1 MNYVLKSKL
10 PRFFA
15 ILALIVLIVPMTARV
30 SNAGTLAVGATP
42 ASQEPIVITVADQ
55 PIVASPRGD
64 QSLALAA
71 PPDAPA
77 TLDPAFA
84 RDIGTTF
91 IVRQL
96 FRGLTRLDNDLQPVP
111 ELADRI
117 EISGN
122 GLIYM
127 FHLREAAKFQ
137 DGSQITASDVVFSLT
152 RALDPRIAGEDA
164 SQLGGPTFL
173 AGIEGAGELISGQTG
188 ELSGIS
194 ALDEQTVEIRLARSE
209 STFLMKLASVP
220 ASVVDAEQVRAS
232 SEWWAAPNGSGP
244 FRLAE
249 WIQGER
255 LVFQPSE
262 HYFAGLPAL
271 TSVEF
276 RLGQNAAQP
285 FNLYQ
290 AGEIEI
296 ASVDLTGIERV
307 LAPESGLSEEVVVT
321 PQFAL
326 EYVAFRTDVEPM
338 DDPHI
343 RRAVQFGFDKEK
355 IASVAFDGHVEAACG
370 LIPTGMLEVDW
381 PCNDLPFDL
390 EAAKSEIALSRY
402 GSAENVP
409 PIEIYIGLS
418 GAGRTMADVFRDSL
432 EQNIGLQV
440 DVVAIELPQFL
451 SGLYSHEYPAYE
463 VYWSA
468 DYPDPESL
476 LWTLFSSESKDNYT
490 DYHNQRFDDA
500 LANAAAEQDPAKR
513 IDFYV
518 EAQQILVDDAVIL
531 PLYYD
536 VSYTVVKRYVE
547 GLEVTPIG
555 ILGLERIWLER

>member
-1 MNYVLKSKL
+1 MNCVLKPKL
-10 PRFFA
+10 ARFFA
-15 ILALIVLIVPMTARV
+15 ILALIVLIVPMTAHV
-30 SNAGTLAVGATP
+30 SNAGTRASDATQ
-42 ASQEPIVITVADQ
+42 ALLEPIVITAEDH
-55 PIVASPRGD
+55 PIEASPQGD

-96 FRGLTRLDNDLQPVP
+96 FRGLTRLDIDLQPVP

-117 EISGN
+117 EISGD
-122 GLIYM
+122 GLIYT
-127 FHLREAAKFQ
+127 FHLRDTAEFQ
-137 DGSQITASDVVFSLT
+137 DGSQITASDVVYSLT
-152 RALDPRIAGEDA
+152 RSLDPRTAGGDA

-173 AGIEGAGELISGQTG
+173 AGIEGAGELISGQAG

-194 ALDEQTVEIRLARSE
+194 AVDEQTVEIRLTRPE

-220 ASVVDAEQVRAS
+220 ASIVDAEQVQS
-232 SEWWAAPNGSGP
+232 SADWWSAPNGSGP

-249 WIQGER
+249 WFQGER
-255 LVFQPSE
+255 LVLKPSE
-262 HYFAGLPAL
+262 HYFAGLPTL

-290 AGEIEI
+290 AGEIDI
-296 ASVDLTGIERV
+296 ASVDSTGIEQV
-307 LAPESGLSEEVVVT
+307 LAPESGLGEEVVVT

-338 DDPHI
+338 NDPHI
-343 RRAVQFGFDKEK
+343 RRAVQLGFDKEK

-370 LIPTGMLEVDW
+370 LIPNGMLGVDW

-418 GAGRTMADVFRDSL
+418 GAGRTMADVLRDSL
-432 EQNIGLQV
+432 GQNIGLRV
-440 DVVAIELPQFL
+440 DVIAIDLPDFL
-451 SGLYSHEYPAYE
+451 DGLYSHEYPAYE

-468 DYPDPESL
+468 DYPDPKSL

-513 IDFYV
+513 IDFYA

-531 PLYYD
+531 PLYHD
-536 VSYTVVKRYVE
+536 VSYTVAKRYVE

-555 ILGLERIWLER
+555 ILELERIWLER